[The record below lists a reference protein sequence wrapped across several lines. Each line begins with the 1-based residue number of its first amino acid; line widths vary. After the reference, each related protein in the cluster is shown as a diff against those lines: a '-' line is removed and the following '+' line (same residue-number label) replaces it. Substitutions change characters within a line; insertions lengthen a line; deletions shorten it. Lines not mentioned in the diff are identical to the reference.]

1 MIMTLSAKTIAAVL
15 TASAAMAALAVSNQS
30 YWIDEAL
37 SLIVAQSPTP
47 SEAWKYMMAVSGS
60 TLQMPLYQFYLYAWH
75 KIFGGGEWVMRASN
89 IPWFLFGQLA
99 FLVLLRNKPK
109 LALFGCLLAAV
120 SPAVWMY
127 LDETRP
133 YLMQYAAA
141 CWLTAVV
148 VRLTTSDEPI
158 SPLTTA
164 ALAGSIIVLFGS
176 SLIGV
181 LWAGA
186 FTLALLVVVV
196 RKKSVRPDISPA
208 LWTAGIVAV
217 GLLGLFAAY
226 YAVTWQDAARGYH
239 RSGLSLL
246 SLPFLAYELLGFT
259 GFGPG
264 KVELRTAPLRSLVQ
278 SAPALLPLVAILVAL
293 VFFAAT
299 RSGNKSRNPCAIV
312 AWSIALGLPTIAIF
326 SAMFLHDHRPLPR
339 HFLPALPAIILAVAA
354 ILTQAV
360 AQRSVFWRAAALL
373 LPLLWLTSALNYRW
387 QPSHAKEDYRS
398 AAKIAAAAL
407 ADGKEVWWAADPAAA
422 HVYLTPI
429 ALEEIPG
436 RAWAM
441 QAPPWDAI
449 RFKFPPRVIVLSKP
463 DIYDPQGAVVR
474 YAAENRFVPAL
485 QLHAFTVFTR
495 EGESLPAV
503 SP

>member
-1 MIMTLSAKTIAAVL
+1 
-15 TASAAMAALAVSNQS
+15 
-30 YWIDEAL
+30 
-37 SLIVAQSPTP
+37 
-47 SEAWKYMMAVSGS
+47 
-60 TLQMPLYQFYLYAWH
+60 
-75 KIFGGGEWVMRASN
+75 MRSSN
-89 IPWFLFGQLA
+89 IPWFLLGQFA
-99 FLVLLRNKPK
+99 FLLLLRNKPK
-109 LALFGCLLAAV
+109 LALFGCLLAAA
-120 SPAVWMY
+120 SPALWMY

-133 YLMQYAAA
+133 YIMQYAAA
-141 CWLTAVV
+141 CWLTAAI
-148 VRLTTSDEPI
+148 VRLTTSGGPL
-158 SPLTTA
+158 SPLAVA
-164 ALAGSIIVLFGS
+164 ALAGSVVVLFGS

-186 FTLALLVVVV
+186 FSLAIVVLMARETSARPKFTATLWLVV
-196 RKKSVRPDISPA
+196 IMA
-208 LWTAGIVAV
+208 LGS
-217 GLLGLFAAY
+217 LGFLAFYY
-226 YAVTWQDAARGYH
+226 YATWHDAARGYH
-239 RSGLSLL
+239 RSGISLL

-264 KVELRTAPLRSLVQ
+264 KVELRAAPLQSLMQ
-278 SAPALLPLVAILVAL
+278 SAPALLPLGATLVAL

-299 RSGNKSRNPCAIV
+299 RSGNKSRNASAIV

-339 HFLPALPAIILAVAA
+339 HFLPALPAVILALAA
-354 ILTQAV
+354 ILTQAF
-360 AQRSVFWRAAALL
+360 AQKSVLWRAAALL
-373 LPLLWLTSALNYRW
+373 LPLLWFTSALNYRW
-387 QPSHAKEDYRS
+387 QPLHAKEDYRS

-441 QAPPWDAI
+441 QAPSWEAI
-449 RFKFPPRVIVLSKP
+449 RFKFPPHIIFLSKP
-463 DIYDPQGAVVR
+463 DIHDPQGAVVR

-485 QLHAFTVFTR
+485 QLHAFTIYTR
-495 EGESLPAV
+495 EGEALPEI

>member
-1 MIMTLSAKTIAAVL
+1 MTLSAKTITAVL
-15 TASAAMAALAVSNQS
+15 ALSAAIAALAVSNQS

-37 SLIVAQSPTP
+37 SLIVAQAPTP
-47 SEAWKYMMAVSGS
+47 SDAWKYMMAVSGS
-60 TLQMPLYQFYLYAWH
+60 TLQMPLYQLYLYVWH
-75 KIFGGGEWVMRASN
+75 KVFWDGEWVMRASN
-89 IPWFLFGQLA
+89 IPWFLLGQLA

-109 LALFGCLLAAV
+109 LALFACLLAAV

-133 YLMQYAAA
+133 YIMQYAAA
-141 CWLTAVV
+141 CWLTSAV
-148 VRLTTSDEPI
+148 VRLTTSDEPT
-158 SPLTTA
+158 SPLTSV
-164 ALAGSIIVLFGS
+164 ALAGSVVVLFGS

-186 FTLALLVVVV
+186 FALALLVLMV
-196 RKKSVRPDISPA
+196 RKKFVHSGVSPA
-208 LWTAGIVAV
+208 LWTAGILAGVV
-217 GLLGLFAAY
+217 LGLFATY
-226 YAVTWQDAARGYH
+226 YAVTWQDAGRGYH
-239 RSGLSLL
+239 RSGSSLL

-264 KVELRTAPLRSLVQ
+264 KVELRAAPLRSLAQ
-278 SAPALLPLVAILVAL
+278 SAPALIPLGAALVAL

-299 RSGNKSRNPCAIV
+299 RSGKRSRNATSII

-326 SAMFLHDHRPLPR
+326 SAMFLHDHRPVPR
-339 HFLPALPAIILAVAA
+339 HFLPALPAVILALAA
-354 ILTQAV
+354 ILTQ
-360 AQRSVFWRAAALL
+360 VFEQKSFLWRAAALL

-387 QPSHAKEDYRS
+387 QPSHAKEDYRT
-398 AAKIAAAAL
+398 AAKIASAAL
-407 ADGKEVWWAADPAAA
+407 AQGKEVWWAADPAAA

-441 QAPPWDAI
+441 QAPSWDAI

-474 YAAENRFVPAL
+474 YTDENHFVPAR
-485 QLHAFTVFTR
+485 QLHAVTIFTR
-495 EGESLPAV
+495 EGEALPEI

>member
-1 MIMTLSAKTIAAVL
+1 MTVSAKTITAVL
-15 TASAAMAALAVSNQS
+15 AVSAAIAALAVSNQS

-37 SLIVAQSPTP
+37 SLIVAQAPTP
-47 SEAWKYMMAVSGS
+47 AKAWKYMMAVSGS
-60 TLQMPLYQFYLYAWH
+60 TLQMPLYQLFLYGWH
-75 KIFGGGEWVMRASN
+75 KVFGNGEWVMRASN
-89 IPWFLFGQLA
+89 IPWFLLGQLG

-109 LALFGCLLAAV
+109 VALFACLLAAV

-133 YLMQYAAA
+133 YIMQYAAA
-141 CWLTAVV
+141 CWLTAAI
-148 VRLTTSDEPI
+148 VRLTTSDEPP
-158 SPLTTA
+158 SPLTSA
-164 ALAGSIIVLFGS
+164 ALAGSVVVLFGS

-181 LWAGA
+181 LWAGSFA
-186 FTLALLVVVV
+186 LALLVLIV
-196 RKKSVRPDISPA
+196 RKKSVHPGVSPA
-208 LWTAGIVAV
+208 LWTAGILTV

-226 YAVTWQDAARGYH
+226 YAVTWQDAGRGYH
-239 RSGLSLL
+239 RSGSSLL

-264 KVELRTAPLRSLVQ
+264 KVELRTAPLQSLVH
-278 SAPALLPLVAILVAL
+278 SVPALLPLGATLVAL

-299 RSGNKSRNPCAIV
+299 RPGKKSRNARAIV

-339 HFLPALPAIILAVAA
+339 HFLPVLPAIVLALAT
-354 ILTQAV
+354 IFSQAV
-360 AQRSVFWRAAALL
+360 AQKSVFWRATALL
-373 LPLLWLTSALNYRW
+373 LLLLWLTSALSYRW

-398 AAKIAAAAL
+398 TAKIASAAL
-407 ADGKEVWWAADPAAA
+407 AQGKEVWWAADPAAA

-441 QAPPWDAI
+441 QAPSWEAI

-463 DIYDPQGAVVR
+463 DIYDPQGSIVR
-474 YAAENRFVPAL
+474 YTAENRFVPAL
-485 QLHAFTVFTR
+485 QLHAFTIFTR
-495 EGESLPAV
+495 GGEALPEIC
-503 SP
+503 P